1 MDEVVGTPARAPA
14 STPASGRKLRAKSS
28 PFWELRAE
36 KDARKTDKRGRKKL
50 SPRSEAI
57 LQLPDDDDD
66 DDVERRSKSF
76 DVARKW
82 TLSMEAKVYD
92 EESEDSEE
100 KERSITSTASCT
112 CAPRGEATLEQ
123 FMNRLEAR
131 TRPFV
136 IVDSLQ
142 PSLLDL

>member
-1 MDEVVGTPARAPA
+1 M
-14 STPASGRKLRAKSS
+14 
-28 PFWELRAE
+28 
-36 KDARKTDKRGRKKL
+36 
-50 SPRSEAI
+50 
-57 LQLPDDDDD
+57 
-66 DDVERRSKSF
+66 
-76 DVARKW
+76 
-82 TLSMEAKVYD
+82 YD